1 MVAGPN
7 PIAVYLAEALGDVDP
22 LDMAWLNRLVNCFP
36 LPTIKQAPE
45 LLAGLERVAKAV
57 PWAGELLADDFIE
70 PLARLAP
77 AVNALGERRGF
88 GRGGDES
95 YQGEYLQAGTLLV
108 DDPELDQPRALEALR
123 AVLIACRWRWVA
135 EGEDARNVTASDRL
149 ASSIRGV
156 VRGSSKLES
165 QLLYTLGQAQTLEE
179 FIVAARGILVSE
191 HKTLAEVWPT
201 VEGALLGVSR
211 PRRRSGPRHPAGPG
225 LDPHIP
231 GVDGPPVVAPPAPE
245 IQRPPKPDAE
255 EVIEQILAGI
265 KTGGAPRPQGA
276 PAPIGGELPADISPV
291 LTTVPRPKSPS
302 NSDEQAVQR
311 YEAAQGIWSTNQLLL
326 PNHRSVLSA
335 GRYSQVVQDI
345 CSLLMEPRLDH
356 QVAYGACGLL
366 VQALTGRTPKTLSSL
381 EVLKDG
387 REEHDP
393 RWLDLLLAEGAFRMS
408 AFWRV
413 PRDGRGR
420 SHARPTATQDQYVE
434 EVGDEIYLPLAP
446 AFLQA
451 FRLHA
456 ERLRAL
462 SRTSLEET
470 EARLRQ
476 AAALVGDRLGLRF
489 TMGQLRSSASTHL
502 YESCRDLSAVQLL
515 CGDTVGHTLAG
526 LSYYAPKKQA
536 LAEFHW
542 SLQKVLLGVDI
553 KMPKLRQLEG
563 RAGAPLLARTTHAK
577 ALAKSPAKALHYGV
591 PRLVNEKRFGEIHLA
606 MVNHFS
612 GMLVAAATHR
622 PGEALLKLKRTDFW
636 VDGGVGAALFQDK
649 VHDAAHDPRLVAL
662 PETIC
667 RQMDAYFEH
676 LSGLAKQLPTI
687 SGHVSKVLKG
697 DAPLFFLIS
706 EEGKPISLDY
716 EGWKSGLPPLWHALP
731 LNWGR
736 HWVRTHAAEKGVRP
750 EVASIQMGHLELVGY
765 PFSRASPTEPWCFVQ
780 EAAPGWEVVV
790 RAQGWQV
797 MRGVP
802 ADAAAK
808 LSDPAPLRL
817 WDRSVKDHE
826 VHQREVARQ
835 WRLAMRAKLR
845 EYKEDARE
853 WVLLH
858 PKLIDAGVVARF
870 NLKEQ
875 RQEAHGLTRSDF
887 ERIRDE
893 AYDSAED
900 DLALAIAR
908 ANELCRVVKIVN
920 RRTGQVK
927 ETPGELM
934 HFRRPLDNAFIPGM
948 MEAVQQVYALREHVS
963 RNLTSATSGRWDDM
977 ASSCACAVLAMTV
990 FGGCDQ
996 KLQIMGA
1003 IERRDQLQRSARLED
1018 TILVPWGDEAHQ
1030 AIALRGV
1037 PAIVLA
1043 RLAWKRGKDQVP
1055 EWGKIEA
1062 SLAGLLPDW
1071 AIGNGKGASGILDR
1085 LCETVAVANRYELS
1099 PAARRALGISGGS
1112 TPAHIREQIAFVDGD
1127 PVGTVSR
1134 SWAEVGDVS
1143 PPAQSRPRRTVRKGN
1158 ARTQYL
1164 ELCGAFPSTERVVE
1178 LEATGEEIRSGEAA
1192 SPDARTKLTEEIQ
1205 ARMEE
1210 HSPERVLHP
1219 VVRLLAGWTLDM
1231 LINGTPKRDDPALS
1245 TVKTYLTRIGGILV
1259 HVFAQSSMRYVDDVE
1274 LESAYL
1280 AAIQS
1285 KLRSRQKAA
1294 AAVLSFHAF
1303 GQREYGL
1310 PEIDLSEVKVYLG
1323 DDPDALSDARL
1334 ILPAERDVI
1343 VEFGADKSEAG
1354 KGEESPHLR
1363 RIKHLVGFAMPLYG
1377 RAGLRRSE
1385 AMGLQFR
1392 DVSESDGWIRV
1403 QVRPNMSRR
1412 LKTSRAT
1419 RVVEVPAGDT
1429 VEDSLTLAEW
1439 IKVERQ
1445 RLPGERL
1452 ETAYV
1457 FSSVDAPFEADSRSE
1472 IIAECMAACRRVT
1485 GHEGARLHHLRHLV
1499 AMERVTPV
1507 FLSTEDQ
1514 EGLAASLSL
1523 AQVQTLRGELA
1534 LPRDLLGQVIE
1545 LGHVDALTTLISY
1558 HHLSWLFRSRVD
1570 AWHAKRYLNR
1580 SVLAPLLGVTTHALD
1595 WAVKQRPG
1603 RSRAAAWLDVS
1614 VAPRVIPLASGP
1626 AASPISHAQPNNQK
1640 ASLEAWSAMALSDLL
1655 DDVARMGSLEKTL
1668 IVLGRDPSQADLI
1681 RSEVSVLEGRLGR
1694 RLLSERSHAGV
1705 SGAPKRVLR
1714 RVDHARSVDVLLEWY
1729 DGDVDERRQSIA
1741 GIAKRVCEF
1750 MQSAH
1755 RDQIHVPEV
1764 QATEL
1769 EELLLS
1775 LGIDE
1780 AEIESVSIGAG
1791 IRSVR
1796 IRQPKK
1802 RAVSSAEK
1810 TASEV
1815 KEPESNEPPPHG
1827 DKYLGF
1833 PLKRTFALIY
1843 LSSLTGPV

>member
-1 MVAGPN
+1 MAAESTPLVAE
-7 PIAVYLAEALGDVDP
+7 YLAQELQGLGSPEVE
-22 LDMAWLNRLVNCFP
+22 WLNHLVRSFP
-36 LPTIKQAPE
+36 LPTLEQAHE
-45 LLAGLERVAKAV
+45 LVGALERLLGVV
-57 PWAGELLADDFIE
+57 PWAPDLLGGDFTESLGLIGPE
-70 PLARLAP
+70 VKALAR
-77 AVNALGERRGF
+77 RRGF
-88 GRGGDES
+88 VSNAEA
-95 YQGEYLQAGTLLV
+95 YQGEYLLAGTLLPN
-108 DDPELDQPRALEALR
+108 DPELPQPKGLESLR
-123 AVLIACRWRWVA
+123 IVLVVCRWRGLG
-135 EGEDARNVTASDRL
+135 EGQEAQYVTATEKL

-156 VRGSSKLES
+156 ARSSSKLEPK
-165 QLLYTLGQAQTLEE
+165 LLFDLGQAQTLEE
-179 FIVAARGILVSE
+179 FISAARGILDSE
-191 HKTLAEVWPT
+191 HTTLAEVWPAI
-201 VEGALLGVSR
+201 EGVLLGVPR
-211 PRRRSGPRHPAGPG
+211 PRRRSGPRHPVGPS
-225 LDPHIP
+225 LRSDAP
-231 GVDGPPVVAPPAPE
+231 GVDGPPAVAPPAPE
-245 IQRPPKPDAE
+245 NQRPSKSDAE

-291 LTTVPRPKSPS
+291 LTTVPRPRPPS

-311 YEAAQGIWSTNQLLL
+311 YEATQGIWGTNQLLL
-326 PNHRSVLSA
+326 PNHRNVLSA
-335 GRYSQVVQDI
+335 DRYSQVVQDI
-345 CSLLMEPRLDH
+345 CSLLMEPGLDH

-387 REEHDP
+387 GEEHDP
-393 RWLDLLLAEGAFRMS
+393 RWLDLLLAEGTFRMS

-413 PRDGRGR
+413 PRNGRGS
-420 SHARPTATQDQYVE
+420 SHARPTATQERYVE
-434 EVGDEIYLPLAP
+434 EVGKEIYLPLAP
-446 AFLQA
+446 AFMQV

-470 EARLRQ
+470 EASLRQ

-542 SLQKVLLGVDI
+542 SLQKMLLGADI

-563 RAGAPLLARTTHAK
+563 RTGAPLLARTPHAK

-622 PGEALLKLKRTDFW
+622 PGEALLRLKRTDFW

-662 PETIC
+662 PGTIC

-706 EEGKPISLDY
+706 EEGKAISLDY

-750 EVASIQMGHLELVGY
+750 EIASIQMGHLEIVGY

-780 EAAPGWEVVV
+780 EAAPGWEAVV

-808 LSDPAPLRL
+808 LPDPASLRL
-817 WDRSVKDHE
+817 WERSVKDHE

-853 WVLLH
+853 WVLRH
-858 PKLIDAGVVARF
+858 PKLIEAGVVARF

-875 RQEAHGLTRSDF
+875 RQEAHGLTRSDL

-893 AYDSAED
+893 AYDSADD

-963 RNLTSATSGRWDDM
+963 RNLASATSGRWDGM
-977 ASSCACAVLAMTV
+977 ASACACTVLAMTV

-996 KLQIMGA
+996 KLQIMGG
-1003 IERRDQLQRSARLED
+1003 IERRAQLRRSARLED
-1018 TILVPWGDEAHQ
+1018 TILVPWGDEPHQ
-1030 AIALRGV
+1030 VIALRGV
-1037 PAIVLA
+1037 PAIVFA
-1043 RLAWKRGKDQVP
+1043 RLAWKRGKDRVP
-1055 EWGKIEA
+1055 EWDKVEA
-1062 SLAGLLPDW
+1062 SLASLLPDW
-1071 AIGNGKGASGILDR
+1071 AIGNSKNVSGIFDR

-1099 PAARRALGISGGS
+1099 PAARRALAIRGGS

-1134 SWAEVGDVS
+1134 PWAEVGDVS
-1143 PPAQSRPRRTVRKGN
+1143 TPAQSRQRRTVRKGN

-1178 LEATGEEIRSGEAA
+1178 LEATGEEIRSGETA
-1192 SPDARTKLTEEIQ
+1192 SPDARTKLTKEIQ
-1205 ARMEE
+1205 TRMEE
-1210 HSPERVLHP
+1210 HSPERALHP
-1219 VVRLLAGWTLDM
+1219 IVQLLAGWTLDM

-1259 HVFAQSSMRYVDDVE
+1259 HVFGQSSMRYVDDVE

-1280 AAIQS
+1280 VAIQS

-1334 ILPAERDVI
+1334 ILPAERDVL

-1354 KGEESPHLR
+1354 KGEESPHSR

-1412 LKTSRAT
+1412 LKTPRAT

-1429 VEDSLTLAEW
+1429 IEDSLTLTEW

-1499 AMERVTPV
+1499 AMERVTAV

-1534 LPRDLLGQVIE
+1534 MPRDLLGQVIE

-1603 RSRAAAWLDVS
+1603 RSRAAAWLDVA

-1626 AASPISHAQPNNQK
+1626 ATSPTNHEQPNNQE
-1640 ASLEAWSAMALSDLL
+1640 ASLETWSAMALSDLL

-1705 SGAPKRVLR
+1705 AGAPKRMLR

-1729 DGDVDERRQSIA
+1729 DGDVDKRRQSIA
-1741 GIAKRVCEF
+1741 GVAKRVCEF
-1750 MQSAH
+1750 MQSDH
-1755 RDQIHVPEV
+1755 RDRIHVPEA
-1764 QATEL
+1764 QAAQL

-1780 AEIESVSIGAG
+1780 TQIESISIGAG

-1796 IRQPKK
+1796 IRQLKK
-1802 RAVSSAEK
+1802 KAGPSAEK
-1810 TASEV
+1810 TASDAT
-1815 KEPESNEPPPHG
+1815 EPRSNKPPAHS
-1827 DKYLGF
+1827 DRYLGF
-1833 PLKRTFALIY
+1833 ALKRAFALIF
-1843 LSSLTGPV
+1843 LSGLTKPS